1 MAARTSGDGMVA
13 RVRTVAFQGIEAVPV
28 DVQVMVAPGKVGMHI
43 VGLADKAVA
52 ESRERVQAALHAS
65 GLSMPSRKVTVNL
78 APADLPKEG
87 SHYDLPIALGL
98 MAALGAIPADALS
111 GYVVLGELSLD
122 GTIAAV
128 AGALPAA
135 MGANAEGKGLI
146 CPAASGPEAA
156 WAGSEI
162 DILAPRSLIGIA
174 NHFRGTQVLSRP
186 EASIHAPASDLPDL
200 ADIKGQESA
209 KRALEVAAAG
219 GHNLMMVGPPG
230 SGKSMLAQ
238 RLPSILPPL
247 APKELLEVSMI
258 ASVAGELAGGRLTD
272 RRPFR
277 APHHSASM
285 AAMVGGGLRV
295 RPGEVSLAHNGVLFL
310 DEFPEFSPQTLDA
323 LRQPLET
330 GECMIARANHRVTY
344 PARIQLIAAMNP
356 CRCGMAG
363 EPGYRCARGPRC
375 QSDYQARISGPLLD
389 RIDLR
394 IEVPAVSASDLIRP
408 GTAERSAAV
417 ATRVATARAVQR
429 ERFERIGVSASLTNA
444 HCATAL
450 IEEIARPDTAG
461 LALLRDASEKL
472 GFSARA
478 YHRVLKVAR
487 TLADLDG
494 SDAVGRIHL
503 AEAISYRM
511 TGERLAQAA

>member
-1 MAARTSGDGMVA
+1 MVS
-13 RVRTVAFQGIEAVPV
+13 RVSTVAFEGIEAVPV
-28 DVQVMVAPGKVGMHI
+28 DVQVMIAPGKLNIHI
-43 VGLADKAVA
+43 VGLPDKAVA
-52 ESRERVQAALHAS
+52 ESRVRVQAALHAS
-65 GLSMPSRKVTVNL
+65 GLSLPAKKVTVNL

-98 MAALGAIPADALS
+98 MAALGAVPGDALA

-122 GTIAAV
+122 GTIAPV

-135 MGANAEGKGLI
+135 MGANAQGKGLI
-146 CPAASGPEAA
+146 CPHASGPEAA
-156 WAGSEI
+156 WAGSDI
-162 DILAPRSLIGIA
+162 DILAPRSLIAIA

-186 EASIHAPASDLPDL
+186 QPSVRQAGGDMLDL

-209 KRALEVAAAG
+209 RRALEVAAAG
-219 GHNLMMVGPPG
+219 GHNLLMSGPPG

-247 APKELLEVSMI
+247 SPRELLDVSMI
-258 ASVAGELAGGRLTD
+258 ASIAGELADGRLTD

-277 APHHSASM
+277 SPHHSASM

-295 RPGEVSLAHNGVLFL
+295 RPGEASLAHNGVLFL
-310 DEFPEFSPQTLDA
+310 DELPEFAQQVLDA

-330 GECMIARANHRVTY
+330 GECVIARANTRVTY
-344 PARIQLIAAMNP
+344 PSRFQLVAAMNP

-363 EPGYRCARGPRC
+363 TPGYRCLRGPRC
-375 QSDYQARISGPLLD
+375 QADYQARISGPMMD
-389 RIDLR
+389 RIDIR
-394 IEVPAVSASDLIRP
+394 VDVPAVTAADLIRP
-408 GTAERSAAV
+408 GSSEPSAAV
-417 ATRVATARAVQR
+417 AARVARARDIQR
-429 ERFERIGVSASLTNA
+429 DRFAALGLAAGVTNA
-444 HCATAL
+444 HCAAAL
-450 IEEIARPDTAG
+450 VEKIAAPDGPG
-461 LALLRDASEKL
+461 LALLHDASDKL

-478 YHRVLKVAR
+478 YHRVLRVAR

-494 SDAVGRIHL
+494 AEKVGRIHL

-511 TGERLAQAA
+511 PADRMAQAA